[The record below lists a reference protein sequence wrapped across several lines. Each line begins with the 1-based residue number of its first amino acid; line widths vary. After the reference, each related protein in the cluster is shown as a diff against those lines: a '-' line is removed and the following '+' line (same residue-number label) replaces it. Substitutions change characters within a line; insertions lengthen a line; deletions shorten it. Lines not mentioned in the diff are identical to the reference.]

1 MNIIEEMYNGDL
13 FPVGTYEHC
22 TDEYKKVMDTLTSV
36 EAEMLAAYP
45 QIRELFDK
53 YQSAQID
60 LISTNNR
67 QEFVNGFRV
76 GAQMMLEMLK
86 KIE

>member
-1 MNIIEEMYNGDL
+1 MDKTRDISTIIFQGEFKMNIIEEMYNGDL

-45 QIRELFDK
+45 QIRLNLL
-53 YQSAQID
+53 A
-60 LISTNNR
+60 LIIVRSLLMGSGSGR
-67 QEFVNGFRV
+67 R
-76 GAQMMLEMLK
+76 
-86 KIE
+86 